1 MTQRACSGLRFHD
14 LRHTVIT
21 ELAEMGV
28 ADHVLESISGHLS
41 RRMLEHYS
49 HIRIDAKR
57 QALDAL
63 DVQRGR
69 VLPEAG
75 NGNGGAIDAEIAGD
89 YRDARQRHVTITSQF
104 DVERLTAS
112 GKLLI
117 PFERRDVRVVE
128 GARLESVC
136 RGNSTEGSNP
146 SLSANPLNY
155 TNTITYGEYSFC
167 PGRILLSR

>member
-1 MTQRACSGLRFHD
+1 MRFVTPAGLHRLRFDD

-28 ADHVLESISGHLS
+28 ADHVLESITGHLS
-41 RRMLEHYS
+41 RRMPEHYS

-75 NGNGGAIDAEIAGD
+75 NGNGGGPQNAEIKAIID
-89 YRDARQRHVTITSQF
+89 VPESVTSQS
-104 DVERLTAS
+104 RHSLALSGNPPS

-117 PFERRDVRVVE
+117 PLNRRDVRVVE

-136 RGNSTEGSNP
+136 RGNSTVGSNP
-146 SLSANPLNY
+146 SLSANRSCVF
-155 TNTITYGEYSFC
+155 I
-167 PGRILLSR
+167 